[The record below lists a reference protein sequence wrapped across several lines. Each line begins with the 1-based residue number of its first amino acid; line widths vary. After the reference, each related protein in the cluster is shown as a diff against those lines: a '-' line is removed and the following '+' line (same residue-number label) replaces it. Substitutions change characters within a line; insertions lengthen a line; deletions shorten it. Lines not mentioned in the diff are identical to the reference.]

1 MSEKMEKPIVIEGR
15 EVRNYVV
22 SDIRAASGDDG
33 VKKISG
39 YAAVF
44 NQPSED
50 LGGFVEKI
58 SPGAFA
64 QTLATDDIRSL
75 WNHNA
80 DYPLGRVKA
89 RTLSLSEDLKG
100 LKFEIIPPDTQYARD
115 LITSIERG
123 DVDSMS
129 FGFRTMNDN
138 WERVGDTIV
147 RTLLE
152 VQLFEVSPVTFP
164 AYPQTSAAVRS
175 KLDEFTQSNQVVAKE
190 AEARLAQVRR
200 ESRKRKLQIKTL
212 IGN

>member
-1 MSEKMEKPIVIEGR
+1 MSEKMGKPLVIEGR

-22 SDIRAASGDDG
+22 SEIRAGASDDG
-33 VKKISG
+33 IKKISG

-64 QTLATDDIRSL
+64 QTLVADDIRSL

-89 RTLSLSEDLKG
+89 RTLTLSEDLKG
-100 LKFEIIPPDTQYARD
+100 LKFEILPPDTQYARD

-129 FGFRTMNDN
+129 FGFMTINDN
-138 WERVGDTIV
+138 WDRVGDTIV

-175 KLDEFTQSNQVVAKE
+175 KLDEFTLGNQVVAKE
-190 AEARLAQVRR
+190 AEARIAQVRTA
-200 ESRKRKLQIKTL
+200 SRKRKLQIKTL